1 MNWIDYAII
10 AILLLG
16 AFSGYRKGLLM
27 SVSSIICLMV
37 SILVAKTYYKVVA
50 RFLVENTA
58 IEEKIRV
65 YLTEKGFIQSMLLS
79 PSGESTVFS
88 MSKSFSGD
96 LNSFVTVLI
105 INAISVVLI
114 FLAARLLLGIAEGL
128 MAGVMSMPGLKEVN
142 GIGGAVVG
150 LLKNIIIIMLVFMII
165 APASSLKPFSMI
177 SEGLEAST
185 LAKYFYTYNF
195 ILGWIWTA
203 ALDFLNN

>member
-1 MNWIDYAII
+1 MNWIDYVII

-16 AFSGYRKGLLM
+16 AFSGYRKGLLL
-27 SVSSIICLMV
+27 SVSSIICLMI

-50 RFLVENTA
+50 LFLVENTA
-58 IEEKIRV
+58 IEEKITS
-65 YLTEKGFIQSMLLS
+65 YLTEKGFIQSMLMS
-79 PSGESTVFS
+79 PPGESTVFS
-88 MSKSFSGD
+88 MSKTFGGD

-128 MAGVMSMPGLKEVN
+128 LAGVMSMPGLKEVN
-142 GIGGAVVG
+142 GIGGAAVG
-150 LLKNIIIIMLVFMII
+150 LVKNIIIIMLVFMII
-165 APASSLKPFSMI
+165 TPASSLKPLSMI

>member
-27 SVSSIICLMV
+27 SVSSIICLLV

-50 RFLVENTA
+50 LFLVENTA

-88 MSKSFSGD
+88 MSKSFGSD

-128 MAGVMSMPGLKEVN
+128 LAGVMSMPGLKEVN

-165 APASSLKPFSMI
+165 APASSLKPLSII

-203 ALDFLNN
+203 TLDFLNN

>member
-50 RFLVENTA
+50 LFLVENTA

-88 MSKSFSGD
+88 MSKSFGTD

-128 MAGVMSMPGLKEVN
+128 LAGVMSMPGLKEVN

-150 LLKNIIIIMLVFMII
+150 LLKNIIIIMLLFMII
-165 APASSLKPFSMI
+165 APASSLKPLSMI

>member
-37 SILVAKTYYKVVA
+37 SILVAKTYYKAVA
-50 RFLVENTA
+50 LLLVENTA
-58 IEEKIRV
+58 IEEKIRI
-65 YLTEKGFIQSMLLS
+65 YLTEKGFIQSMLMS

-88 MSKSFSGD
+88 MSKSFGSD

-128 MAGVMSMPGLKEVN
+128 LAGVMSVPGLKEVN

-150 LLKNIIIIMLVFMII
+150 LLKNIIIIMLAFMII
-165 APASSLKPFSMI
+165 APASSLKPLSMI